1 MKKLTIF
8 MALIFI
14 SLTQIAWS
22 PVNPSW
28 SNTDLNDG
36 HGTRHEIF
44 LNSDSI
50 LGGATY
56 SLFIDPT
63 HVDFVHWYSNN
74 ANPIPSTLKWVC
86 STTTEVDMI
95 ELGRQF
101 GPPRSQPVG
110 YFEITV
116 PSNCDIAAGTHY
128 GLITLFSH
136 STTGFGVES
145 NILSFSTTFGDLST
159 HLFTPYLDF
168 NISEAA
174 ATAYAS
180 GFSKGVTST
189 TGSSVNALTSFIPQL
204 LGVGFGFFLQIA
216 SVEVLGISLLSIVA
230 LMVTLAGTLVTIKVM
245 TGGR

>member
-1 MKKLTIF
+1 MKKLTFI
-8 MALIFI
+8 MSLIFI

-28 SNTDLNDG
+28 SNTDLSDG

-50 LGGATY
+50 LAGRTY

-74 ANPIPSTLKWVC
+74 ASPIPSTLKWVC
-86 STTTEVDMI
+86 STTTEVNMI
-95 ELGRQF
+95 DLGRQF

-145 NILSFSTTFGDLST
+145 NILSFSTTFGDLNT

-168 NISEAA
+168 NISEASF
-174 ATAYAS
+174 TAYAA
-180 GFSKGVTST
+180 GFADGQTQT
-189 TGSSVNALTSFIPQL
+189 TGASVNALASFIPQV

-216 SVEVLGISLLSIVA
+216 SFEVLGVSLLSVVA
-230 LMVTLAGTLVTIKVM
+230 MMVGLTGLLITLKVA